1 MSEPDNRTN
10 ESIVVVQPSTAV
22 ELEIALRLDELC
34 RANNGSGALNAAA
47 RADLQLPGPHST
59 AVIAYGP
66 TADPVGL
73 AQMAPNANFR
83 SPHFAASVVAVPTAP
98 ADILTSLMR
107 GLVDACKADGGGH
120 IVCWIDEATDHTN
133 RLARDAGFE
142 VERVQHRLSVGLP
155 VDATTAL
162 PTGTTI
168 RSFVPDQDEEVWL
181 EVNNSAFGNHPDQ
194 GDWTE
199 ANLVARMGEEWFDP
213 EGFLLA
219 FDNRGLGGFCWTK
232 VHNIDDDQNRLGEIF
247 VIGVEPTREGTG
259 LARALVI
266 NGLRYLARVQGCDRG
281 MLHVDAANKRALKL
295 YKSLGFGIDYSARAY
310 GIEVS
315 TP

>member
-1 MSEPDNRTN
+1 MPEPANTTN
-10 ESIVVVQPSTAV
+10 ESIVVVQPPTAV

-34 RANNGSGALNAAA
+34 RGNSGLGALNAAA
-47 RADLQLPGPHST
+47 RSDLQFPGPHST

-73 AQMAPNANFR
+73 AQMAPHANFR
-83 SPHFAASVVAVPTAP
+83 SSLFTASLVAVPTAP
-98 ADILTSLMR
+98 ANVLTALMR
-107 GLVDACKADGGGH
+107 GLVDARKADGGGH

-181 EVNNSAFGNHPDQ
+181 EVNNSAFRNHPDQ
-194 GDWTE
+194 GNWTE
-199 ANLVARMGEEWFDP
+199 PNLVARMGEEWFDP

-219 FDNRGLGGFCWTK
+219 FDKRGLGGFCWTK
-232 VHNIDDDQNRLGEIF
+232 VHNIDDNQSRLGEIF
-247 VIGVEPTREGTG
+247 VIAVEPTREGTG
-259 LARALVI
+259 LARALAI
-266 NGLRYLARVQGCDRG
+266 NGLDYLARVQGCYRG
-281 MLHVDAANKRALKL
+281 MLYADASNERALKL
-295 YKSLGFGIDYSARAY
+295 YKSLGFEIDHSARAY